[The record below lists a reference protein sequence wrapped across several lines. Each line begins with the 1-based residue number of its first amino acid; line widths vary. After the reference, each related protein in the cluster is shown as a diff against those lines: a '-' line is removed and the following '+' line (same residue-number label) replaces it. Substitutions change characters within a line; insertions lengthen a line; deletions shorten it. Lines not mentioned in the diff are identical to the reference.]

1 MICLAAGSRL
11 PKQKWK
17 IKMTASVSPRRFWFV
32 QGSVALLFFVI
43 VYQLV
48 QLTWIR
54 QPALQQVAEKQHHL
68 TVVIPPLR
76 GAILDRKGRELATN
90 LKLPSVYAVPRV
102 LDADMRQKL
111 AASLAEA
118 LNLKKDFVLERLSRD
133 KSFVWLKRK
142 VSADEATKVKAIGHP
157 ALGIIEEY
165 RRFYPQG
172 DLLSQVLGFSN
183 IDNKGIE
190 GIELSLNKDL
200 QGREGRR
207 FTRRDALGREIR
219 AFDVKSIPAQNGN
232 KVVLTIDQYLQYLTE
247 RSLEAAYKQWKAKGA
262 MAIIMNPKT
271 GEILAMA
278 NRPGFDPNHYEKS
291 NSESRRNRAVTD
303 MYEPG
308 SVFKIVASSGVLNE
322 NLATVDKIFFCE
334 NGKYRYGSRTL
345 RDVHGYGNL
354 TLSEVI
360 VKSSNIGTVKMAALM
375 KPEVFQ
381 RYIQNYGF
389 GKSAGIDIQGE
400 APGFT
405 RPPSQWSNTSPYN
418 IPMGHEIMVTALQ
431 MVRAFAV
438 VANGGELMKPYIVS
452 RVEDSHGIVLREN
465 KPFAVKR
472 VIRPEVAAEMRE
484 MLVKV
489 VNEGTGK
496 TARIEGI
503 PVGGKTGTAQK
514 VLPGGRGYSHDSY
527 ISSFIGFA
535 PADDAQLVM
544 AVVLDDPRGKYY
556 GGTVAGPVFKDVIE
570 AGLLYMGYIPE
581 NARKLTSSI
590 SSVPPSQGSQPKLL
604 PVQAAA
610 RGV

>member
-1 MICLAAGSRL
+1 MGS
-11 PKQKWK
+11 
-17 IKMTASVSPRRFWFV
+17 TVSPRRFWMI
-32 QGSVALLFFVI
+32 QGGVTLLFFI
-43 VYQLV
+43 IAYQLV

-54 QPALQQVAEKQHHL
+54 QPALSKVAEKQHHL

-90 LKLPSVYAVPRV
+90 LKLPSVYVVPRV
-102 LDADMRQKL
+102 LDEENRKRLAGPLAD
-111 AASLAEA
+111 A
-118 LNLKKDFVLERLSRD
+118 LHLKKDYVLDRLSRD

-142 VSADEATKVKAIGHP
+142 VSSDEAAKVKALGHP
-157 ALGIIEEY
+157 AVGMVEEY

-172 DLLSQVLGFSN
+172 DLLSQVLGFAN
-183 IDNKGIE
+183 IDNQGIE

-219 AFDVKSIPAQNGN
+219 AFDAKTIPAQNGN
-232 KVVLTIDQYLQYLTE
+232 RVVLTVDQYLQYLTE

-278 NRPGFDPNHYEKS
+278 NRPGFDPNEYEKS
-291 NSESRRNRAVTD
+291 NSESRRNRAITD

-334 NGKYRYGSRTL
+334 NGRYRYGSRTL

-354 TLSEVI
+354 TLAEVI

-375 KPEVFQ
+375 KPDVFQ

-389 GKSAGIDIQGE
+389 GKAAGIDIHGE
-400 APGFT
+400 APGYT
-405 RPPSQWSNTSPYN
+405 RPPSQWSNISPYN

-431 MVRAFAV
+431 MVRAFGA

-452 RVEDSHGIVLREN
+452 RVEDPHGVVLREN
-465 KPFAVKR
+465 KPVTVKR
-472 VIRPEVAAEMRE
+472 VISPEVASQMRE
-484 MLVKV
+484 ILVRV

-496 TARIEGI
+496 AARIEGI
-503 PVGGKTGTAQK
+503 AVGGKTGTAQK
-514 VLPGGRGYSHDSY
+514 VLPGGRGYSHDSF

-535 PADDAQLVM
+535 PAEDAQLVM

-556 GGTVAGPVFKDVIE
+556 GGTVAGPVFKDVVE
-570 AGLLYMGYIPE
+570 AGLLYMGHIPE
-581 NARKLTSSI
+581 NAKRLSGALS
-590 SSVPPSQGSQPKLL
+590 SSVPGAQGNQPKLL
-604 PVQAAA
+604 QVQSPA

>member
-1 MICLAAGSRL
+1 MA
-11 PKQKWK
+11 
-17 IKMTASVSPRRFWFV
+17 THVSARRFWLI
-32 QGSVALLFFVI
+32 QGGVSLLFLI
-43 VYQLV
+43 IGYQLI

-54 QPALQQVAEKQHHL
+54 QPALNEVAEKQHNL

-90 LKLPSVYAVPRV
+90 LKIPSIYAVPRAFDKESRER
-102 LDADMRQKL
+102 LAGPIADALRL
-111 AASLAEA
+111 RREY
-118 LNLKKDFVLERLSRD
+118 VLERLSRN
-133 KSFVWLKRK
+133 KAFVWLKRK
-142 VSADEATKVKAIGHP
+142 VSVQEAAKIKALGHP

-183 IDNKGIE
+183 IDNQGIE

-207 FTRRDALGREIR
+207 FTRRDALGREVR
-219 AFDVKSIPAQNGN
+219 AFDAKTIPAQDGN
-232 KVVLTIDQYLQYLTE
+232 RIVLTIDQYLQYLTE

-278 NRPGFDPNHYEKS
+278 NRPGFDPNEYEKS
-291 NSESRRNRAVTD
+291 NTESRRNRAVTD

-308 SVFKIVASSGVLNE
+308 SVFKIVASSGVLQE
-322 NLATVDKIFFCE
+322 KLATVDKIFFCE
-334 NGKYRYGSRTL
+334 NGRYRYGSRTL

-354 TLSEVI
+354 TLAEVI

-389 GKSAGIDIQGE
+389 GRSTGIDIHGE

-438 VANGGELMKPYIVS
+438 VANGGELMKPYMVS
-452 RVEDSHGIVLREN
+452 RIEDPHGIVLREN
-465 KPFAVKR
+465 KPVALKR
-472 VIRPEVAAEMRE
+472 VISPEVAGEMRK
-484 MLVKV
+484 MLVRV

-496 TARIEGI
+496 SARIEGI
-503 PVGGKTGTAQK
+503 SVGGKTGTAQK
-514 VLPGGRGYSHDSY
+514 VLPGGRGYSHDSF

-535 PADDAQLVM
+535 PSEGAQMVM

-556 GGTVAGPVFKDVIE
+556 GGTVAGPVFKEVVE
-570 AGLLYMGYIPE
+570 AGLLYLGHIPE
-581 NARKLTSSI
+581 NAAQLSDNLGA
-590 SSVPPSQGSQPKLL
+590 PSLPNGQGNQPKLL
-604 PVQAAA
+604 QVQSTG